1 MPDTVP
7 ASTKIRFTRVGH
19 IDTDRLSRRRDFL
32 RQHGPALARAA
43 DARIEV
49 RFIARELLT
58 IEAELARRGV
68 HGQPAWRGGFHA

>member
-1 MPDTVP
+1 MVP
-7 ASTKIRFTRVGH
+7 AATKVRFTRVANV
-19 IDTDRLSRRRDFL
+19 DTDRLCRRLEFL
-32 RQHGPALARAA
+32 RVNGPAMARAA

-68 HGQPAWRGGFHA
+68 TVS